1 MSDNPIQVENVTKV
15 FGDFVAV
22 DHVSFEV
29 QPGEVFGWLAAIP
42 NLKLNQV
49 KEERFPSRQP

>member
-1 MSDNPIQVENVTKV
+1 MNAVSVVDLTRL

-29 QPGEVFGWLAAIP
+29 RKGESDHELR
-42 NLKLNQV
+42 L
-49 KEERFPSRQP
+49 R